1 LLRFNWLL
9 TRTALHA
16 SGYDPVSDM
25 DATSYKVMA
34 RAPRHASALR
44 LTR

>member
-25 DATSYKVMA
+25 DATSHKVMA